1 MEGGARGIRLSD
13 GRRLTYDECGDPDG
27 DPLLFFHGGNGSRF
41 ERHPDDEIAARAGVR
56 LITMD
61 RPGHG
66 GSDFS
71 RRSFVDGAEDAVEL
85 ADALAIER
93 LAVAGWSG
101 GTPFVLACAHQ
112 FPTRVTRALVSG
124 TLAPVQ
130 GTEFTRAMPW
140 HARMIIGLCRTSP
153 SLVYPLFAARQ
164 RRRSKNLDAFLEGS
178 ARHSAP
184 QDQELLLREDLRPMF
199 LASFQE
205 GIRTGVAGAA
215 WGALLN
221 ARPWGFNL
229 GDIQT
234 PVHIWQGADD
244 RQTPLAYARLL
255 RDLIPGASLREF
267 PGEGHLL
274 LLDHWQ
280 EMLEWGRETLRSEY

>member
-1 MEGGARGIRLSD
+1 MERGTRSIRLRD
-13 GRRLTYDECGDPDG
+13 GRRLTYAEWGEPHG
-27 DPLLFFHGGNGSRF
+27 DPLLFFHGGNGSRL
-41 ERHPDDEIAARAGVR
+41 ERHPGDEIAVRAGVR
-56 LITMD
+56 LLTMD

-66 GSDFS
+66 GSDFA
-71 RRSFVDGAEDAVEL
+71 RRGFVDGAVDVNEL

-112 FPTRVTRALVSG
+112 LPERITRALVSG
-124 TLAPVQ
+124 TLAPVH
-130 GTEFTRAMPW
+130 EDLTREMPW

-153 SLVYPLFAARQ
+153 SLAYPLFAGRQ
-164 RRRSKNLDAFLEGS
+164 RRRSRDLAAFLEGS

-184 QDQELLLREDLRPMF
+184 RDQELLLRQDLRSMF
-199 LASFQE
+199 LASFRG

-221 ARPWGFNL
+221 ARPWGFDL
-229 GDIQT
+229 GAIRI
-234 PVHIWQGADD
+234 PVEIWQGTDD
-244 RQTPLAYARLL
+244 RQTPLASARIV
-255 RDLIPGASLREF
+255 RDSIPGAWLREF

-280 EMLEWGRETLRSEY
+280 EMLEWSRAA